1 MILIRQAQYRA
12 PPAPTR
18 LRYQK
23 GNRVKGAILRHSRQ
37 GAKLQA
43 ARNKKLVY
51 VLTTPSPQT
60 KECCDDPSASIAP
73 GKLGTQ

>member
-12 PPAPTR
+12 PLAPTR

-43 ARNKKLVY
+43 ARNKNNRGNSGIS
-51 VLTTPSPQT
+51 VLRGH
-60 KECCDDPSASIAP
+60 AR
-73 GKLGTQ
+73 